1 MSVKAASRGSRPAIR
16 EWVGA
21 ALGNDNCGG
30 RILESVFFVAD
41 VEGQLWFF
49 NYMGYK
55 CIALYLD
62 IRALRYCLDTNFRQL
77 RRLVTNKGHD
87 LRRFDRADDG
97 FAANRDSNATCIR
110 NEGC

>member
-1 MSVKAASRGSRPAIR
+1 M
-16 EWVGA
+16 
-21 ALGNDNCGG
+21 
-30 RILESVFFVAD
+30 AD